1 MNIFN
6 DNDNDNDTWPAQKKL
21 EKMQKDYR
29 EKLAKLKELRLIENR
44 SNSED
49 ADMVML
55 MADME
60 SLGKEIDR
68 QHLLIDKEAR
78 DAFDDDDDDDTQT
91 RTRKKPGSVRMPGD
105 KKTYRSLFGVQ
116 GRDLDRGNFKNAS
129 EFIEVVGSGLFDP
142 RLTRASMI
150 ENISSQGGFSVPD
163 QFSAEWLDS
172 ALPNEIVRPLCQL
185 WPMTSET
192 RKIPGWDSED
202 MSAGRLYGGF
212 SMEFLAEEGT
222 GTKQT
227 GKMRMINL
235 SAKKGAIFVDISSE
249 LESDGLGFE
258 DQLTMALQKS
268 IAYGIDKACLFGSGA
283 GQPLGAFHSDA
294 LIEVEPEGGQDADTI
309 IYQNLTKMY
318 ARQLNKQNAVWLFN
332 DDAVVSLMELN
343 IAIGTAGSHVK
354 VMNEKDGQ
362 FTIFGRPVFF
372 TPHCKTIGDAGDCG
386 FFDLSAYALG
396 LRREMSIDKS
406 IHAGWTQD
414 LVSYRIII
422 RFDGMPV
429 LSEPIQPENG
439 ATLSPFVSLA
449 AR

>member
-1 MNIFN
+1 M
-6 DNDNDNDTWPAQKKL
+6 TKL
-21 EKMQKDYR
+21 EKMQKAYR
-29 EKLAKLKELRLIENR
+29 EKLEKLKELRNIENR
-44 SNSED
+44 TSDQE
-49 ADMVML
+49 ADFLQQMNDL
-55 MADME
+55 E
-60 SLGKEIDR
+60 TLGKK
-68 QHLLIDKEAR
+68 IDKEHEIEKR
-78 DAFDDDDDDDTQT
+78 DFQQACDEDDDNFLETDYLTPDDQQT

-105 KKTYRSLFGVQ
+105 KKTYRSVFGVQ

-142 RLTRASMI
+142 RLTRASQ
-150 ENISSQGGFSVPD
+150 ISGIASQGGFSVPD
-163 QFSAEWLDS
+163 QFSSEWLDS
-172 ALPNEIVRPLCQL
+172 SLPSEIVRPLCQL

-192 RKIPGWDSED
+192 RKIPGWDGED
-202 MSAGRLYGGF
+202 MSAGKLFGGF
-212 SMEFLAEEGT
+212 EMEFLAEEGT

-268 IAYGIDKACLFGSGA
+268 IGYGIDKACLFGSA
-283 GQPLGAFHSDA
+283 GQPLGAFNSSA
-294 LIEVEPEGGQDADTI
+294 LIEVSAEGGQGADTI
-309 IYQNLTKMY
+309 VYQNLTKMY
-318 ARQLNKQNAVWLFN
+318 ARQLNKQSAVWLFN
-332 DDAVVSLMELN
+332 SDCVPQLMELTV
-343 IAIGTAGSHVK
+343 AVGTGGSVVK
-354 VMNEKDGQ
+354 VMNEQDGK

-372 TPHCKTIGDAGDCG
+372 TPHCKTLGDAGDCG
-386 FFDLSAYALG
+386 FFDFGAYALG
-396 LRREMSIDKS
+396 MRKEMSIDRS
-406 IHAGWTQD
+406 IHPGWTQD